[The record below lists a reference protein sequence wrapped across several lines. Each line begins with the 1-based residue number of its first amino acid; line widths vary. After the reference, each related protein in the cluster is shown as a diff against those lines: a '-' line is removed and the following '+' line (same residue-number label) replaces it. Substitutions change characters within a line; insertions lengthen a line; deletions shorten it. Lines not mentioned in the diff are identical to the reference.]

1 MRPDALIAIV
11 GPCAS
16 GKSTLAGRL
25 RQAGW
30 TARQIAQEHSYVA
43 DMWQILTQPDL
54 LVFLDADYE
63 TCTLRK
69 RLDWTVAEYQEQ
81 LRRLRHAR
89 ANCDIYIDTSQL
101 TPEEVETQVRARLAG
116 GQPPGDGV

>member
-1 MRPDALIAIV
+1 MRPDAMIAIV

-63 TCTLRK
+63 TCTQRK
-69 RLDWTVAEYQEQ
+69 QLDWTLVEYQEQ

-89 ANCDIYIDTSQL
+89 ANCDVYVDTSHL
-101 TPEEVETQVRARLAG
+101 TPEEVEAQVRARLAD